1 MHRGQDCDAFGGS
14 RISFRE
20 REWRGQPFYRRAT
33 PIRAA
38 PGQPLIGAMRRAAA
52 QVGYLWF
59 HTGCLEE
66 NAAFAARI
74 GCVPHILV
82 ALGLDAP
89 HASVSAAAAFRCPA
103 PDARFL
109 VSDARLDGR
118 WLTVSRARA
127 GLVVSVMVYLTLHHR
142 ATATAQGERRRRG
155 GPLTPPPAPNW
166 RLAPSTLSARRPPG
180 SPWLSGPLYA
190 R

>member
-1 MHRGQDCDAFGGS
+1 MR
-14 RISFRE
+14 
-20 REWRGQPFYRRAT
+20 QPRLITYQTDQQFYRRAVR
-33 PIRAA
+33 PAA
-38 PGQPLIGAMRRAAA
+38 YRRAMRRAAA

-74 GCVPHILV
+74 GCVPYILV

-103 PDARFL
+103 PDACFL

-155 GPLTPPPAPNW
+155 GHLTPPPAPNW